1 MTKHKTPEWNLLID
15 AFLAGDEMP
24 FLNTFK
30 LLVTRHR
37 HFRVKDEFT
46 IWQQYRID
54 PEDFFSERVLEI
66 LALDLLR
73 RWKRYNLPDS
83 ALNHQ
88 IRGFVLNRIRDLVK
102 KNRVTYEEADAMD
115 LAGVVAAEETE
126 TEELVRLIMDRLDSQ
141 ERFIFQNYHK
151 FLQGDANVLML
162 VRQMGLSKATIEKK
176 IRKIKKIIKEE
187 LTKPSH

>member
-1 MTKHKTPEWNLLID
+1 MTKLETPEWNRLID

-30 LLVTRHR
+30 VLVTRHR

-46 IWQQYRID
+46 IWQQYGID

-83 ALNHQ
+83 DLNHQ

-102 KNRVTYEEADAMD
+102 KNKITYEEADAMD
-115 LAGVVAAEETE
+115 LAGMTTGDETE
-126 TEELVRLIMDRLDSQ
+126 TEDLLRRIMERLNHR
-141 ERFIFQNYHK
+141 ECFVFQNYHK
-151 FLQGDANVLML
+151 FTLGDADVMML
-162 VRQMGLSKATIEKK
+162 AKQMGLSKGTIEND
-176 IRKIKKIIKEE
+176 IKKIKAKIRDE
-187 LTKPSH
+187 LTRP